1 MQVSKG
7 DRVKVNLAPFI
18 GSAMPSDEWIDC
30 QVLDVEGVHV
40 LVATEP
46 PYRRVEL
53 WVLSTWIKAP
63 ARTHSRTSASTAR
76 V

>member
-1 MQVSKG
+1 MQVCKG

-18 GSAMPSDEWIDC
+18 GSAMPSDQWIAC
-30 QVLDVEGVHV
+30 EVLDVDGACV

-53 WVLSTWIKAP
+53 WVLSTWIESPTAARHRAAAP
-63 ARTHSRTSASTAR
+63 